1 MATAGAVLDIESLTA
16 THERLCRRLR
26 KLDRNAT
33 CGMVAGLMFDAGLQ
47 GGILRLEVLAHLAA
61 AHCDGHEEPSAAR
74 IRDFLNDDLAR
85 GSVWRLEDPSEDVFV
100 SNITTGA
107 GDFRILE
114 GTWEA
119 NAAYTQSCLSAL
131 NSAIA
136 DGHEWAQH
144 GMRQANA
151 LLAIGEAVAER
162 AGLRRYQAGEGKP
175 RDRFR
180 FDTAKALRACAAV
193 TFTEAELRAIGVEPF
208 DLLPFDFSRV
218 DPQLLRNETINWTS
232 LERRPVSR
240 TEDGI
245 LVLLPTAIGAAV
257 RRRALELARDN
268 QAGDAYEGHLTEHQF
283 LGAVGDAVRG
293 LDLSPAAPPW
303 SDVESHCVVQ
313 LCRFDAGAYCQVI
326 FVPDR
331 PDDVIAEGFRSVQDV
346 SGPVRRL
353 MTQAAA
359 ECSAR
364 DDYLRG
370 MTLLVFGGQGRG
382 VVADHGRPPDDWQI
396 VGLGYDDLS
405 LLASAGEIDALRIF
419 RILEQEDQ
427 LARRGIQL
435 FNPNGFMNLYG
446 MVEEQDF
453 TLLPEQVDHSA
464 PSMIQM
470 GTDHLSKL
478 RIRIRQA
485 LDKHSVARPSR
496 GYRAEVQRP
505 SALPLFEAASSESA
519 FVSVD
524 DLRHGHPAVAI
535 EGSRTMW
542 WLTVEVI
549 DPITAGSLPFRVW
562 DMAQNW
568 LIPLAPELEIH
579 LGEELPGH
587 VEVVLTFGRIDE
599 QELLADEGK
608 IEPPNVSIGGGT
620 IRISCA
626 EPYLRSFGQP
636 GNQGDRWMVRAI
648 ASGAAGLANQDTA
661 ACADAMERK
670 IVKDDA
676 ARHLHVFNAATT
688 TQMVIASAVH
698 HPLRKVQ
705 PEVRAWAEVGLASVG
720 ADDETNVVR
729 GLEAT
734 KFLAGLVDDL
744 WASIRTRLKDLDRAN
759 VIEMA
764 LRNHHAV
771 DKDRNRWR
779 TTAAAVLSLHP
790 PEEGVRVAINLES
803 ERAEAG
809 LCSRVLAEMALCTS
823 PTEHGRECSVYDF
836 DQMMAEISLM
846 NAIASRSDEIHHGF
860 ASELAVMPNGTLRF
874 ENDFAEQVH
883 TPYLRASSQEQF
895 EAAAGDYADIYR
907 RSEPLEREEYE
918 EKRDAAFDAAFLA
931 EYGVDP
937 LGMADMVSYV
947 GLIALERGGDIVRM
961 RRSELIQLAKDRLE
975 IDEDGIGALLDTWSL
990 RPRSKWNEKK
1000 PEGATARD
1008 WWPWRHA
1015 RRLSLLARPI
1025 INLDGRDDPEL
1036 VLSPILL
1043 DHALTYALRAHSGGL
1058 PVDFYRSDEM
1068 RSWIGAVIDERGH
1081 AFNQQVRDDLEALGL
1096 VAIAEVDMTRLGGT
1110 KRNGDVDV
1118 LAWRPADGRVFA
1130 IECKRL
1136 RADRT
1141 VGEIA
1146 ERLSEYSPR
1155 SAENAKRGPTVKHT
1169 DRIAVS
1175 RDHLEDLAKVTGLE
1189 AGDISLVSALV
1200 TSSLVPMQF
1209 NAALG
1214 QAFDIITSVADLSP
1228 FVASQHRR

>member
-33 CGMVAGLMFDAGLQ
+33 CGMVAGLMVDPSLQ

-61 AHCDGHEEPSAAR
+61 AHCGGQEKPSAAR
-74 IRDFLNDDLAR
+74 IRDFLNNDLAR
-85 GSVWRLEDPSEDVFV
+85 GAVWRLEDPSEDVFV

-162 AGLRRYQAGEGKP
+162 AGLRRYQAGEGKA

-208 DLLPFDFSRV
+208 DLLPFDFSRI

-232 LERRPVSR
+232 LERWPVSR

-245 LVLLPTAIGAAV
+245 VVLLPTAIGAAV

-303 SDVESHCVVQ
+303 SDVQSHCVVQ

-346 SGPVRRL
+346 SAPVRRL
-353 MTQAAA
+353 MRQAAA

-382 VVADHGRPPDDWQI
+382 VVADHGRPPDCWQI

-419 RILEQEDQ
+419 RVLEQEDQ

-505 SALPLFEAASSESA
+505 SALPLFEAASTESA

-535 EGSRTMW
+535 EGSRTTW
-542 WLTVEVI
+542 WLTVEAI

-579 LGEELPGH
+579 LGEELPRH
-587 VEVVLTFGRIDE
+587 IEVASEHSVEPIPEQPVAYQYRAVVCDLTV
-599 QELLADEGK
+599 L
-608 IEPPNVSIGGGT
+608 GT
-620 IRISCA
+620 
-626 EPYLRSFGQP
+626 L
-636 GNQGDRWMVRAI
+636 
-648 ASGAAGLANQDTA
+648 
-661 ACADAMERK
+661 
-670 IVKDDA
+670 
-676 ARHLHVFNAATT
+676 
-688 TQMVIASAVH
+688 
-698 HPLRKVQ
+698 KV
-705 PEVRAWAEVGLASVG
+705 
-720 ADDETNVVR
+720 
-729 GLEAT
+729 
-734 KFLAGLVDDL
+734 
-744 WASIRTRLKDLDRAN
+744 
-759 VIEMA
+759 
-764 LRNHHAV
+764 
-771 DKDRNRWR
+771 
-779 TTAAAVLSLHP
+779 
-790 PEEGVRVAINLES
+790 
-803 ERAEAG
+803 
-809 LCSRVLAEMALCTS
+809 ALCNQT
-823 PTEHGRECSVYDF
+823 
-836 DQMMAEISLM
+836 
-846 NAIASRSDEIHHGF
+846 
-860 ASELAVMPNGTLRF
+860 
-874 ENDFAEQVH
+874 
-883 TPYLRASSQEQF
+883 
-895 EAAAGDYADIYR
+895 
-907 RSEPLEREEYE
+907 
-918 EKRDAAFDAAFLA
+918 
-931 EYGVDP
+931 
-937 LGMADMVSYV
+937 
-947 GLIALERGGDIVRM
+947 IALEQDPSPLSVIPVAAPTAIRTAIRPANDITAIRRAGKLPEKAKISYGEKPIGEEVKRAARRVLGLRGRGPRGFRCRSRCKFGEPAPKTFHVDHPARVRKLLTADTIAIAIKVPGISRVASPDGCCPRSTCRGAIRIVYSPACWPTLPCLRGLSAVAM
-961 RRSELIQLAKDRLE
+961 TTTVLAIIVTSVGRETSGMGRSGGRPHKRSNCDHQRSEHKRCDQPKLQPDQPT
-975 IDEDGIGALLDTWSL
+975 ALFAL
-990 RPRSKWNEKK
+990 PIA
-1000 PEGATARD
+1000 PI
-1008 WWPWRHA
+1008 PQRH
-1015 RRLSLLARPI
+1015 SC
-1025 INLDGRDDPEL
+1025 
-1036 VLSPILL
+1036 
-1043 DHALTYALRAHSGGL
+1043 L
-1058 PVDFYRSDEM
+1058 PQYRSHRAAQPPRTIAHDKSPDFGEVHHAPV
-1068 RSWIGAVIDERGH
+1068 RSPPAEPVETHRIGGPA
-1081 AFNQQVRDDLEALGL
+1081 
-1096 VAIAEVDMTRLGGT
+1096 TRT
-1110 KRNGDVDV
+1110 
-1118 LAWRPADGRVFA
+1118 
-1130 IECKRL
+1130 
-1136 RADRT
+1136 
-1141 VGEIA
+1141 
-1146 ERLSEYSPR
+1146 
-1155 SAENAKRGPTVKHT
+1155 
-1169 DRIAVS
+1169 
-1175 RDHLEDLAKVTGLE
+1175 
-1189 AGDISLVSALV
+1189 
-1200 TSSLVPMQF
+1200 
-1209 NAALG
+1209 
-1214 QAFDIITSVADLSP
+1214 
-1228 FVASQHRR
+1228 

>member
-1 MATAGAVLDIESLTA
+1 MTTAGAVLDIEALTRA
-16 THERLCRRLR
+16 NSRLCRRLR
-26 KLDRNAT
+26 KLDRNST
-33 CGMVAGLMFDAGLQ
+33 CGMIAGLMLDPGLQ

-61 AHCDGHEEPSAAR
+61 AHCNGHGEPTAGR

-85 GSVWRLEDPSEDVFV
+85 GAVWRLEDPSEDVFV
-100 SNITTGA
+100 SNVTTGA

-114 GTWEA
+114 GRWEA
-119 NAAYTQSCLSAL
+119 NAAYTQSCLYAL

-136 DGHEWAQH
+136 DGHKWAQH

-151 LLAIGEAVAER
+151 LLAVSDAIAER
-162 AGLRRYQAGEGKP
+162 AGLRRYQANQGKP

-180 FDTAKALRACAAV
+180 FDTAKARQASAAV
-193 TFTEAELRAIGVEPF
+193 TFNEADLRAIGVEPF
-208 DLLPFDFSRV
+208 DLLAFDFSRV
-218 DPQLLRNETINWTS
+218 DPHLLQTETVNWTS
-232 LERRPVSR
+232 FERRPITR

-245 LVLLPTAIGAAV
+245 IVLLPTAIGAAV
-257 RRRALELARDN
+257 RRCALELAMNN
-268 QAGDAYEGHLTEHQF
+268 QAADAFEGYLTEHQF
-283 LGAVGDAVRG
+283 LREVGGAVRS
-293 LDLSPAAPPW
+293 LNLTPSAPPW
-303 SDVESHCVVQ
+303 SDVDSHCVVQ
-313 LCRFDAGAYCQVI
+313 LCTFDAGAYCQIV

-331 PDDVIAEGFRSVQDV
+331 PDDVIAEGFRSVRDF
-346 SGPVRRL
+346 SAPVRRL
-353 MTQAAA
+353 ITQTAA

-364 DDYLRG
+364 DDFLRG

-382 VVADHGRPPDDWQI
+382 VVADHGRPPDGWQI

-427 LARRGIQL
+427 LARRGVRL

-470 GTDHLSKL
+470 ATDYLSKL
-478 RIRIRQA
+478 RVRIRQA
-485 LDKHSVARPSR
+485 LDRHSVARPSGR
-496 GYRAEVQRP
+496 YRAEVQRP
-505 SALPLFEAASSESA
+505 SALPLFEAVSTENA
-519 FVSVD
+519 FVSID

-535 EGSRTMW
+535 EGSRTTW
-542 WLTVEVI
+542 WLTIEAS
-549 DPITAGSLPFRVW
+549 DPVAAGSLPFRVW

-587 VEVVLTFGRIDE
+587 VEVVLTFRRIDE
-599 QELLADEGK
+599 QELLAGEGK
-608 IEPPNVSIGGGT
+608 IEPPNVTLGGGT
-620 IRISCA
+620 IRIGCA

-648 ASGAAGLANQDTA
+648 ASGAANLANRDLV

-670 IVKDDA
+670 IVKDDS

-720 ADDETNVVR
+720 ADDKTNVVR
-729 GLEAT
+729 GVEAT

-744 WASIRTRLKDLDRAN
+744 WTRIRTRLEDLDRAD
-759 VIEMA
+759 VIEVA

-790 PEEGVRVAINLES
+790 PEEGIRVAIDLES
-803 ERAEAG
+803 ARAEAG

-823 PTEHGRECSVYDF
+823 PAEHGRECSVYDF

-907 RSEPLEREEYE
+907 RAEPLERDEYE

-937 LGMADMVSYV
+937 LGMADIVSFV

-961 RRSELIQLAKDRLE
+961 RRSELVQIAEDRLE
-975 IDEDGIGALLDTWSL
+975 VGQEGIEGLLDAWSL
-990 RPRSKWNEKK
+990 RPRSKWDEKN

-1025 INLDGRDDPEL
+1025 INLDVRDDPEL

-1081 AFNQQVRDDLEALGL
+1081 AFNQKVRDNLEAMGL
-1096 VAIAEVDMTRLGGT
+1096 QAIAEVDMTRLGGV
-1110 KRNGDVDV
+1110 KQNGDVDV

-1146 ERLSEYSPR
+1146 ERLSEYSPL
-1155 SAENAKRGPTVKHT
+1155 SGDGAKRGPTVKHT
-1169 DRIAVS
+1169 DRIAVL
-1175 RDHLEDLAKVTGLE
+1175 RDHLDDLAKVTGLKAE
-1189 AGDISLVSALV
+1189 DISLVSALV

-1214 QAFDIITSVADLSP
+1214 QAFDVITSVADLSP
-1228 FVASQHRR
+1228 FVASDH